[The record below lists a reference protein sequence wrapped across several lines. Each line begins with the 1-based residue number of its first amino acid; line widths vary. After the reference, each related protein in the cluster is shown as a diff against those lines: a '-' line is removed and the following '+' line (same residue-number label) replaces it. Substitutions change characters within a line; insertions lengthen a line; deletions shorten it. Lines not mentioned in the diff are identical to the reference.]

1 MNGMNSLNVAQQQTQ
16 QGIAERMAEWKKS
29 GNTVEKFHYP
39 WSHHSLAFKLGL
51 KSSDLKSKVR
61 TSHLTFWF
69 VHIIDALLAL
79 LVSIHMPSHLDIYTY
94 IYTIPKSRRKQE
106 HVRFLF
112 FLKNWQGSILLSY
125 SNKPLIFW
133 CGKRDCSNCCRR
145 LLGMFPDRN
154 IKHLRVSPF
163 HPSCTS
169 ESIQMYLMH
178 LYWHKCLPSLYNT
191 GNVYIVYMMRL
202 ETLMERNRC
211 IINSMTHFGHSTTRV

>member
-1 MNGMNSLNVAQQQTQ
+1 M
-16 QGIAERMAEWKKS
+16 
-29 GNTVEKFHYP
+29 VEKFHYP
-39 WSHHSLAFKLGL
+39 SSHHSVAFKLRAQKLG
-51 KSSDLKSKVR
+51 SKIKNA
-61 TSHLTFWF
+61 
-69 VHIIDALLAL
+69 HIIDALLAL
-79 LVSIHMPSHLDIYTY
+79 LVSIHMPSHLDIYIPIY

-145 LLGMFPDRN
+145 LLGMFSDRN
-154 IKHLRVSPF
+154 IKHLRGSPF
-163 HPSCTS
+163 HPSCTL

-211 IINSMTHFGHSTTRV
+211 ILNSMTHFGHSTTRV